1 MNKFVP
7 SDLKENVIRGLFG
20 DSLATRDSKR
30 IIRCILFQKE
40 NGFPNDSKTIF
51 FDGDIINEIKPTIE
65 LITGQLKAVHDG
77 EKTIDTYSAKVLYT
91 GSLWTENQSVLLSY
105 LHLALAAGV
114 ITPINAQ
121 TGDMSLVKDIFP
133 TILSSEENYYQWTVE
148 NRKRLIAMFN
158 DGQEPDEN

>member
-1 MNKFVP
+1 MKPFIP
-7 SDLKENVIRGLFG
+7 SNLTESVIKQLFS
-20 DSLATRDSKR
+20 DSLATEESKS

-51 FDGDIINEIKPTIE
+51 FDRDIINEIKPTIE

-77 EKTIDTYSAKVLYT
+77 EKVIDTYSAKVLYT
-91 GSLWTENQSVLLSY
+91 GSLWTENQSMLLSY

-114 ITPINAQ
+114 IAPINAQ
-121 TGDMSLVKDIFP
+121 TGDMRLVKDMFP
-133 TILSSEENYYQWTVE
+133 TIRSSEENYYQWTVE

-158 DGQEPDEN
+158 DGHEPDEN